1 MGQNLAMNIAS
12 RGFKTSVFNRSYW
25 RTEACVKKAKEE
37 KIDTLFG
44 YEHLEDFV
52 KSIEKP
58 RAVIIM
64 VEAGN
69 AVDSTIKL
77 LTSLMEENDIIIDGG
92 NEWWENT
99 ERRTKEVAQ
108 FKIRYMGMGVSGGEE
123 GARHGPSIMPGGPI
137 EAYKHIEPILKK
149 IAAQVDDGPCVTHI
163 GPGGA
168 GNYVKM
174 VHNGI
179 EYGDMQLI
187 SEAYDLLKNIGQLT
201 NDELRDVFAEWYKGP
216 LSSYLIEIT
225 RNIFMVKEADGS
237 YTVDN
242 IVDKTGMKGTGT
254 WTCKDAAH
262 QGIAIPTIG
271 AALTARQMSAL
282 LDERKYAASV
292 LPGPENEY
300 LQSIISKIDK
310 KQLIKD
316 VEAALY
322 CAKICSYAQGM
333 CLIKTVGDAN
343 NWNLD
348 LGEISRI
355 WKGGCI
361 IRAVFLDRI
370 RASFK
375 QNPKLTNLLVD
386 ENFSKELAA
395 KHMQLRSVCAL
406 ACQTGIASPAF
417 ASSLAY
423 YDMYR
428 RARLPA
434 NLTQAQR
441 DFFGAH
447 TFKRLDKDGDF
458 HCEWIKE
465 IGKLGVAAPK

>member
-1 MGQNLAMNIAS
+1 MNIAS
-12 RGFKTSVFNRSYW
+12 KGFAVSVFNRSYW
-25 RTEACVKKAKEE
+25 RTEAAVKRATDE
-37 KIDTLFG
+37 KIDTMKGF
-44 YEHLEDFV
+44 EHLKDFV
-52 KSIEKP
+52 ASLATPRSI
-58 RAVIIM
+58 VIM
-64 VEAGN
+64 VDAGN
-69 AVDSTIKL
+69 AVDSTIAL
-77 LTSLMEENDIIIDGG
+77 LSELLEVGDIIIDGG

-99 ERRTKEVAQ
+99 ERRSKAAAAKKLLYV
-108 FKIRYMGMGVSGGEE
+108 GMGVSGGEE
-123 GARHGPSIMPGGPI
+123 GARFGPSLMPGGPA
-137 EAYKHIEPILKK
+137 EAYKHLEPILQK
-149 IAAQVDDGPCVTHI
+149 IAAQVSDGPCVTHV

-187 SEAYDLLKNIGQLT
+187 SEAYDVLKTVGGLS
-201 NDELRDVFAEWYKGP
+201 NDELCAVFDDWNKSE
-216 LSSYLIEIT
+216 LQSYLIEIT
-225 RNIFMVKEADGS
+225 RNIFMVKEDDGS
-237 YTVDN
+237 YVVDH
-242 IVDKTGMKGTGT
+242 ILDKTGMKGTGT
-254 WTCKDAAH
+254 WTVKDAAH

-282 LDERKYAASV
+282 LEERKAASLI
-292 LPGPENEY
+292 LPGPLADE
-300 LQSIISKIDK
+300 IAAVSKSIDK
-310 KQLIKD
+310 KKLIED
-316 VEAALY
+316 VKAALF

-343 NWNLD
+343 KWNLN
-348 LGEISRI
+348 LQEVARI

-370 RASFK
+370 RAAFATDA
-375 QNPKLTNLLVD
+375 NLANLLVD
-386 ENFSKELAA
+386 KSFA
-395 KHMQLRSVCAL
+395 KDVADRHMQLRNICVLSTQV
-406 ACQTGIASPAF
+406 GIAIPAF
-417 ASSLAY
+417 SSSLAY

-465 IGKLGVAAPK
+465 IGKLGVAPPK